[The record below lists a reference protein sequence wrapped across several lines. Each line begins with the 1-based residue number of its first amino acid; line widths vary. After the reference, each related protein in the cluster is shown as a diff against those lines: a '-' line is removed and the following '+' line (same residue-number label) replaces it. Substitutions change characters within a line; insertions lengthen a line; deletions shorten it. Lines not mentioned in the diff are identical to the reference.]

1 MPYGSG
7 SLRPVLLVAPQFGN
21 LSDQHRL
28 GRKIEL
34 ARLADFGQKYLRLM
48 EDWNRSEDRKLVIKR
63 FIDGITAET
72 NKRKELA
79 KQNKRDN
86 FAEKKVARLKPLLKV
101 GSKVKILNSTE
112 IGVVESMK
120 DEKVSI
126 TFGILKITVNMENLE
141 LVKD

>member
-1 MPYGSG
+1 M
-7 SLRPVLLVAPQFGN
+7 
-21 LSDQHRL
+21 
-28 GRKIEL
+28 
-34 ARLADFGQKYLRLM
+34 
-48 EDWNRSEDRKLVIKR
+48 VIKR

-86 FAEKKVARLKPLLKV
+86 FAEKKVARLKPLLKI

-112 IGVVESMK
+112 IGIVESMK

-126 TFGILKITVNMENLE
+126 TFGILKMTVNMENLE
-141 LVKD
+141 LVRD